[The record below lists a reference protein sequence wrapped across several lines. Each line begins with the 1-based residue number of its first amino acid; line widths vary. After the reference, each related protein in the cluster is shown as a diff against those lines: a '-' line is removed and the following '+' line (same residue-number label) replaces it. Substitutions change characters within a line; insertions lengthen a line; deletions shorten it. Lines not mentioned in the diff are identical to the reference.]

1 MREYVIALLMVQQLL
16 LFGTGIGSVIG
27 GAGRRKLTEEEG
39 GSLNT
44 EHCPAKLKPVLPKV
58 FVLVSDD
65 QSRYHGKNA
74 CTYRWLCSCSPVMGV
89 RLKLCGLNGYR

>member
-1 MREYVIALLMVQQLL
+1 MQGYVIALFMVQQLL
-16 LFGTGIGSVIG
+16 LFGTGNGSLIG

-44 EHCPAKLKPVLPKV
+44 EDCLAKLKPVLPKV
-58 FVLVSDD
+58 FELVSDD
-65 QSRYHGKNA
+65 AFQYHGKLA

-89 RLKLCGLNGYR
+89 RLNRCGLNG